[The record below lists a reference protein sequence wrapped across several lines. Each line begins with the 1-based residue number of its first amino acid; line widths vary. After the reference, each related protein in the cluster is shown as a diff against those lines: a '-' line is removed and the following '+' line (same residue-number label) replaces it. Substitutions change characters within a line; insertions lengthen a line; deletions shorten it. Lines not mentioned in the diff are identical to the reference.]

1 MVRGILVR
9 LIDMD
14 INQCPTL
21 CLSSCSFSW
30 LLTLLL
36 YDYLSMC
43 GHALTYVQDTN
54 VGIDPFAGGYGFCW
68 GRPSVCVSSPA
79 GGLPP
84 VANPA
89 FFVLF
94 RMVTPTMWE
103 VPLPRIS
110 CPRWRMAPCRLVQE
124 VPVDPVPLK

>member
-9 LIDMD
+9 LIDTD

-21 CLSSCSFSW
+21 YLSSRSFSW

-54 VGIDPFAGGYGFCW
+54 VGIDPFAGGSGFCW
-68 GRPSVCVSSPA
+68 GRPSVCISSPA
-79 GGLPP
+79 
-84 VANPA
+84 VTNPA
-89 FFVLF
+89 FLVLY

-110 CPRWRMAPCRLVQE
+110 CPRWRMAPCRLAQE
-124 VPVDPVPLK
+124 VPVDPVPWK